1 MTRSPN
7 PDDELFEEFRKLTP
21 GERLALRMEAKSQK
35 KRAKRDQRTH
45 EAEDRIVRKSL
56 ENGPATYDTKGAAEV
71 LRCRPEHISR
81 LVTSGE
87 LRAVQRIAKGKGSP
101 LLIPREALVEYLTR
115 GLR

>member
-1 MTRSPN
+1 MS
-7 PDDELFEEFRKLTP
+7 
-21 GERLALRMEAKSQK
+21 
-35 KRAKRDQRTH
+35 
-45 EAEDRIVRKSL
+45 EAEERIVRKSL
-56 ENGPATYDTKGAAEV
+56 ENGPPTYDSKGAAEV
-71 LRCRPEHISR
+71 LHCRPEHISR